1 MSLFALALVLLAAV
15 LHATWNLA
23 AKRVGSGL
31 PFVFAVG
38 VLMSL
43 LYPPVMLGVVIW
55 QGGVTLTDTDLF
67 VIGVS
72 TVLKTGYA
80 LFLQRAYRSG
90 DFSFVYP
97 LVRGSAPVLATLGA
111 ALFLREL
118 PTPLGAAGGLLIVVS
133 IFFLSHGERLWQRHA
148 PAVTVAPR
156 SGQPA
161 SAAPPHLGRAL
172 AYALVAGSFIASY
185 TVWDRNAVGYH
196 HLHPV
201 LFDGFTNLG
210 LTALLAPFAWSRR
223 REVIEVWRRHRREVL
238 IMGTL
243 SPTAYVLVLTA
254 LSFTPVS
261 YVAPAREVSILIGAW
276 LGARAFGETH
286 TPRRLWCAAGMIL
299 GLLALAAT

>member
-1 MSLFALALVLLAAV
+1 MSLLAVALVLTAAV

-23 AKRVGSGL
+23 AKRAGSGL

-38 VLMSL
+38 LLMCV
-43 LYPPVMLGVVIW
+43 LYPPVMITVVIW
-55 QGGVTLTDTDLF
+55 NGGLTLTDTDLL
-67 VIGVS
+67 VIAVS

-97 LVRGSAPVLATLGA
+97 LVRGSAPVIATIGA
-111 ALFLREL
+111 AVFLQEL
-118 PTPLGAAGGLLIVVS
+118 PTPLGAVGGLLIVTS
-133 IFFLSHGERLWQRHA
+133 IFFLSHGERLWQTPTSGSTT
-148 PAVTVAPR
+148 PA
-156 SGQPA
+156 
-161 SAAPPHLGRAL
+161 LGRAL
-172 AYALVAGSFIASY
+172 FNALVAGSFIATY

-196 HLHPV
+196 HLNPI

-210 LTALLAPFAWSRR
+210 LTVLLAPFAWSRR
-223 REVIEVWRRHRREVL
+223 DEVRTIWREHRREII

-243 SPTAYVLVLTA
+243 SPAAYVLVLTA

-261 YVAPAREVSILIGAW
+261 YVAPAREFSILIGAY

-286 TPRRLWCAAGMIL
+286 TPRRLWCAAGMVA
-299 GLLALAAT
+299 GLLILTTA